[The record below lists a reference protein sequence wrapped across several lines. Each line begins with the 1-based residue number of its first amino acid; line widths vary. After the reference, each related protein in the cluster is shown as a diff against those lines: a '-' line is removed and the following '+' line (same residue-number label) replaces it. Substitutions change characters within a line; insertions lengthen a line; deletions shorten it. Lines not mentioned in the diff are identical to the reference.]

1 VNILF
6 AGTPE
11 FAARVFAALL
21 SSPYAP
27 LAVFT
32 QPDRP
37 AGRGQHAQ
45 MSAVKTL
52 ASRHQLPVHQ
62 PTQIDAST
70 LDLITAYQPDLMI
83 VVAYGLLLPPSL
95 LAIPRFGCINLHAS
109 LLPRWRGAAPIQRA
123 IAAGDTQTG
132 ITLMQMDKGL
142 DTGAMLACRSLAI
155 TRQHNSQTLHDALA
169 ILSSQLLLDTLPLWP
184 NTPPIPQP
192 QPTEGVMYAHKLRS
206 EEAALDWSL
215 DAAVLERQL
224 RAFYPWPGSH
234 TWLSDGTR
242 LKIGAVQLPSSDR
255 QRLTSTDVIQQH
267 HLPSPLVGE
276 GQGERGIELNPPGTL
291 IAASQAGLLVSTGG
305 QIGSDRLLI
314 THAQWPG
321 GRMLPIKDLLNGHSK
336 AFAIGE
342 RLITHNPAQTS
353 SGTLSS

>member
-1 VNILF
+1 MNILF

-11 FAARVFAALL
+11 FAAQVLASLL
-21 SSPYAP
+21 TSSFTP

-52 ASRHQLPVHQ
+52 ATRHSLPIHQ
-62 PTQIDAST
+62 PMRIDQQS
-70 LDLITAYQPDLMI
+70 LDTITAYQPDLMI

-123 IAAGDTQTG
+123 IAAGDQQTG
-132 ITLMQMDKGL
+132 ITLMQMDQGL
-142 DTGAMLACRSLAI
+142 DTGAILVSRTL
-155 TRQHNSQTLHDALA
+155 TLTPQHNSQTLHDQLA
-169 ILSSQLLLDTLPLWP
+169 ILSSELLLDTLPLWP
-184 NTPPIPQP
+184 QTPPTPQP
-192 QPTEGVMYAHKLRS
+192 QPTQGAIYAHKLRS

-215 DAAVLERQL
+215 AAAILERQL

-234 TWLSDGTR
+234 TWLADGTR
-242 LKIGAVQLPSSDR
+242 LKIGAAQLPSTATSQHPTTLR
-255 QRLTSTDVIQQH
+255 QHPTSSPQH
-267 HLPSPLVGE
+267 PITVPQPTAL
-276 GQGERGIELNPPGTL
+276 PGT
-291 IAASQAGLLVSTGG
+291 IIEASPGGLLVCTGG
-305 QIGSDRLLI
+305 QAGGNHLLI

-321 GRMLPIKDLLNGHSK
+321 GRMLAIKDLLNGHAK
-336 AFAIGE
+336 ALAVGE
-342 RLITHNPAQTS
+342 RLMTHNPTLTN
-353 SGTLSS
+353 SGTLA